1 MKLGSLL
8 PFFGPLNPNYSARG
22 VGLKWMWGIE
32 IYPAC
37 VSSKLQVSSNC
48 TNVHFA
54 ARQI

>member
-54 ARQI
+54 WKHI